1 MRETAATK
9 AQRIKIILKKLEEHY
24 PDAHC
29 ALHHSNPLELLVATI
44 LSAQTTDER
53 VNIVTKELFKRYRTA
68 KDYAQAS
75 LRDLEGHLKSLGFFR
90 MKAKSLKGMGERL
103 VKEHGGEV
111 PQDLEALVK
120 LPGVGRKT
128 ANVVLGNAFG
138 IACGIVVDTHVK
150 RLAYRLGMSGALTPE
165 KVEQDLVKVVPKK
178 DWVQVSHWLIF
189 HGRQICRA
197 RSPACHRCFLARE
210 CPKRGVE

>member
-9 AQRIKIILKKLEEHY
+9 ARRVKVILKKLEEHY

-29 ALHHSNPLELLVATI
+29 ALHHSNALELLVATI

-53 VNIVTKELFKRYRTA
+53 VNIVTKELFRRYRSA
-68 KDYAQAS
+68 QDYAKAS
-75 LRDLEGHLKSLGFFR
+75 LSDLESYLKSLGFFR

-103 VKEHGGEV
+103 VKEHDGEV
-111 PQDLEALVK
+111 PKDLEALVK

-128 ANVVLGNAFG
+128 ANVVLGNAFA
-138 IACGIVVDTHVK
+138 IASGIVVDTHVK
-150 RLAYRLGMSGALTPE
+150 RLAYRLGMSNALTPE
-165 KVEQDLVKVVPKK
+165 KVERDLVKIVPKE

-189 HGRQICRA
+189 HGRQVCRA
-197 RSPACHRCFLARE
+197 RRPACHRCFLARE
-210 CPKRGVE
+210 CPQRGVE

>member
-1 MRETAATK
+1 MRETAAAK